1 MVDGLDWL
9 PEDGVVLTRADL
21 ERIFIDLRALISGT
35 DRLDPVLRRGH
46 RNRHH
51 TRNTTRKWR
60 PVMAKPKAIQWLEDQ
75 TGETIPYAPET
86 AVSQDRHLSVRLT
99 GELAAGL
106 DAMATERGLTL
117 SHFVRELIAE
127 AVAQRATV
135 ATLDGRALADRLA
148 ADVAEVRRRLAG

>member
-1 MVDGLDWL
+1 
-9 PEDGVVLTRADL
+9 
-21 ERIFIDLRALISGT
+21 
-35 DRLDPVLRRGH
+35 
-46 RNRHH
+46 
-51 TRNTTRKWR
+51 
-60 PVMAKPKAIQWLEDQ
+60 MAKPKAIQWLEDQ
-75 TGETIPYAPET
+75 TGETIPFAPET
-86 AVSQDRHLSVRLT
+86 VVSQDRHLSVRLT

-117 SHFVRELIAE
+117 SHLVRELIAE